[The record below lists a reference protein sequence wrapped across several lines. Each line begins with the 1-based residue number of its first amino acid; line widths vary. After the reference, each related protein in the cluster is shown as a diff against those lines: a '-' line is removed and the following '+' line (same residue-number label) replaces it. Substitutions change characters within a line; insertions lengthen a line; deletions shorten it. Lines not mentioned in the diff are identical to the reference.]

1 MRSPAGM
8 KAPGKS
14 ASTSPDKNPGPAAT
28 VAKLAIDPA
37 GDEESSAPLGGGKH
51 DEWNQGLTAQLA
63 GALPEARG
71 SMTAA
76 TVEGSLG
83 ALTGQIGIDPQDPVE
98 GMLSAQIIAANAAAL
113 DLYRRAWIPE
123 QSFEA
128 STRYLALADK
138 AARTLALLSEALDRH
153 RGKGQQQITVKRI
166 TVNADQAV
174 VADTVVGGS
183 KAPVEISNEGNNAP
197 LLLEARH
204 APGLAL
210 QGAFEKDR
218 EAVPVARR

>member
-1 MRSPAGM
+1 M
-8 KAPGKS
+8 KALGGRS
-14 ASTSPDKNPGPAAT
+14 GRSSPDETTGAVPS
-28 VAKLAIDPA
+28 VAKLRINPA
-37 GDEESSAPLGGGKH
+37 GGRGELRALGGGKH

-98 GMLSAQIIAANAAAL
+98 GMLSAQMIAANAAAL

-123 QSFEA
+123 QSFEV

-153 RGKGQQQITVKRI
+153 RGKGQQQITVKHV

-183 KAPVEISNEGNNAP
+183 EAPTEIFNEGNNPP

-204 APGLAL
+204 EPGFA
-210 QGAFEKDR
+210 
-218 EAVPVARR
+218 

>member
-1 MRSPAGM
+1 M

-14 ASTSPDKNPGPAAT
+14 ARTSRDENPGPAAT

-37 GDEESSAPLGGGKH
+37 GGRGELRALGGGKH

-83 ALTGQIGIDPQDPVE
+83 ALTGQIGIDTQDPVE
-98 GMLSAQIIAANAAAL
+98 GMLSAQMIAANAAAL

-128 STRYLALADK
+128 STRYLALAEK
-138 AARTLALLSEALDRH
+138 AARTLARLSEALDRD
-153 RGKGQQQITVKRI
+153 RGKGQQQITVHV
-166 TVNADQAV
+166 TVNADQSSV
-174 VADTVVGGS
+174 
-183 KAPVEISNEGNNAP
+183 
-197 LLLEARH
+197 
-204 APGLAL
+204 
-210 QGAFEKDR
+210 
-218 EAVPVARR
+218 

>member
-1 MRSPAGM
+1 
-8 KAPGKS
+8 
-14 ASTSPDKNPGPAAT
+14 
-28 VAKLAIDPA
+28 
-37 GDEESSAPLGGGKH
+37 
-51 DEWNQGLTAQLA
+51 
-63 GALPEARG
+63 
-71 SMTAA
+71 MTAA

-98 GMLSAQIIAANAAAL
+98 GMLSAQMIAANAAAL

-123 QSFEA
+123 QSFEV

-183 KAPVEISNEGNNAP
+183 KAPVEISNDGNNAP

-218 EAVPVARR
+218 EAVPVTRR